1 MKKKGILS
9 AFMLALVTAL
19 FILPSCSKEDDGMIS
34 ETDLALAQDEAYAD
48 AVYTEIDNMVVAEI
62 TTLDGNAY
70 LTSGLK
76 STYDEEPC
84 YSVTVDH
91 PDSTRFPKVITID
104 YGDGCTVVF
113 RDDTITRKGQIIIT
127 ITDRW
132 FMPGAENRV
141 TFNDFYFNDIKVE
154 GTRTITNLGIND
166 DGNLEMGIVLEEGKI
181 VFNDTTWM
189 TREADHVREWI
200 RSATPQNDT
209 VIITGS
215 AHGINVL
222 GQEYSRNITE
232 PLVLVHCWEY
242 KWRWVIV
249 DGTVEIINS
258 VTGASTIDYSAEGC
272 DGTVIVNKNGYRHN
286 YEFKYNHRHHKHGG
300 R

>member
-9 AFMLALVTAL
+9 VLMLALATAL
-19 FILPSCSKEDDGMIS
+19 FFLPSCSREDDGTIS

-48 AVYTEIDNMVVAEI
+48 AVYTEIDNMVVSEI

-70 LTSGLK
+70 LNPGLK
-76 STYDEEPC
+76 STGDEEPC

-166 DGNLEMGIVLEEGKI
+166 KGNLEMGILLEEGKI

-200 RSATPQNDT
+200 RNRTPQNDT

-232 PLVLVHCWEY
+232 PLVLVHCRDY

-249 DGTVEIINS
+249 DGTVEITNS

-272 DGTVIVNKNGYRHN
+272 DGTVIINKNGYRHN
-286 YEFKYNHRHHKHGG
+286 YEFRYNHRHHKQGG